1 MHPNQDNV
9 VPFGSNYPV
18 SGLPPQNIEAEE
30 AILGGIMLDPE
41 AMTRVT
47 RISHQPRKKRSLKML
62 KWLHG
67 KHFSIFKR

>member
-41 AMTRVT
+41 AMTRV
-47 RISHQPRKKRSLKML
+47 
-62 KWLHG
+62 
-67 KHFSIFKR
+67 